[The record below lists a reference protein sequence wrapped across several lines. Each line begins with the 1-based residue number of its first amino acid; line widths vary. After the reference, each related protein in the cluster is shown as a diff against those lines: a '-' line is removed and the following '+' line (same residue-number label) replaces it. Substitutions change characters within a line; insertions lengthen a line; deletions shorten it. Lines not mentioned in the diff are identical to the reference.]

1 MSFFDN
7 VVDTMSKAAREVSD
21 GAKNIAEKNRVR
33 KEIATMEN
41 EIRTRFRAIG
51 QKYYDDMSEHPDPA
65 YAELVN
71 GITQLKEQLAAKQK
85 ELVELD
91 GVIVCPGC
99 GKGCDKNAKFCP
111 ACGTAMPKPAAEA
124 TKSAAEAAKPVN
136 PTNCTVCNAPL
147 SPSALFCA
155 ECGTKV
161 EPIVPTVEAEPAAPE
176 QPAVCACCGAA
187 LAPEALFC
195 AECGT
200 KAPDVQ

>member
-21 GAKNIAEKNRVR
+21 GAKSIAEKNRVR
-33 KEIATMEN
+33 KEIAAMEN
-41 EIRTRFRAIG
+41 EIRNRFRAIG
-51 QKYYDDMSEHPDPA
+51 QKYYDDMCDNPDPS

-71 GITQLKEQLAAKQK
+71 GITKLKEQLAAKQK
-85 ELVELD
+85 ELVELG
-91 GVIVCPGC
+91 GVTVCPGC
-99 GKGCDKNAKFCP
+99 GKGCDKDAKFCP
-111 ACGTAMPKPAAEA
+111 ACGTAMPKPAPEA
-124 TKSAAEAAKPVN
+124 PKPVN
-136 PTNCTVCNAPL
+136 PANCPVCHAAL

-161 EPIVPTVEAEPAAPE
+161 EQVVPTVDAEPAK
-176 QPAVCACCGAA
+176 PAFCAGCGAA

>member
-41 EIRTRFRAIG
+41 DIRTRFRAIG
-51 QKYYDDMSEHPDPA
+51 QKYYDDMCDHPDPA
-65 YAELVN
+65 YAEMVN
-71 GITQLKEQLAAKQK
+71 GITKLKEQLAAKQK

-91 GVIVCPGC
+91 GAAVCPGC

-111 ACGTAMPKPAAEA
+111 ACGTVMPKPEPEAPTAAPEA
-124 TKSAAEAAKPVN
+124 PKPVN
-136 PTNCTVCNAPL
+136 PTNCPVCNAAL

-161 EPIVPTVEAEPAAPE
+161 EQIVPTADVEPAAPE
-176 QPAVCACCGAA
+176 KPTFCACCGAA

>member
-21 GAKNIAEKNRVR
+21 GAKSIAEKNRVR

-41 EIRTRFRAIG
+41 EIRNRFRAIG
-51 QKYYDDMSEHPDPA
+51 QKYYDDMSDNPDPS

-71 GITQLKEQLAAKQK
+71 GITKLKEQLAAKQK
-85 ELVELD
+85 ELVELG
-91 GVIVCPGC
+91 GVTVCPGC
-99 GKGCDKNAKFCP
+99 GKGCDKDAKFCP
-111 ACGTAMPKPAAEA
+111 ACGTAMPKPAPEA
-124 TKSAAEAAKPVN
+124 PKPVN
-136 PTNCTVCNAPL
+136 PTNCTVCNAAL

-161 EPIVPTVEAEPAAPE
+161 EPVVPTVNAEPAAPAK
-176 QPAVCACCGAA
+176 PAFCACCGAA

>member
-41 EIRTRFRAIG
+41 DIRTRFRAIG
-51 QKYYDDMSEHPDPA
+51 QKYYDDMCDHPDPA
-65 YAELVN
+65 YAEMVN
-71 GITQLKEQLAAKQK
+71 GITKLKEQLAAKQK

-91 GVIVCPGC
+91 GAAVCPGC

-111 ACGTAMPKPAAEA
+111 ACGTVMPKPEPEAPTAAPEA
-124 TKSAAEAAKPVN
+124 PKPVN
-136 PTNCTVCNAPL
+136 PTNCPVCNAAL

-161 EPIVPTVEAEPAAPE
+161 EQIVPTADVEPAAPE
-176 QPAVCACCGAA
+176 KPAFCACCGAA

>member
-41 EIRTRFRAIG
+41 DIRTRFRAIG
-51 QKYYDDMSEHPDPA
+51 QKYYDDMCDHPDPA
-65 YAELVN
+65 YAEMVN
-71 GITQLKEQLAAKQK
+71 GITKLKEQLAAKQK

-91 GVIVCPGC
+91 GAAVCPGC

-111 ACGTAMPKPAAEA
+111 ACGTVMPKPEPEA
-124 TKSAAEAAKPVN
+124 PTVAPEAPKPVN
-136 PTNCTVCNAPL
+136 PTNCPVCNAAL

-161 EPIVPTVEAEPAAPE
+161 EQIVPTADVEPAAPE
-176 QPAVCACCGAA
+176 KPTFCACCGAT